1 MKRVVPLHRLLGLG
15 VLAAAMVWLVL
26 AAACGGNDIP
36 APGPLPGPSP
46 MPAPLTAVAPTS
58 VVTSTEETMALTWWT
73 PEFISPGSQQPG
85 GAILQ
90 EYITDFELSH
100 GSKVRITPVI
110 KAKYG
115 KGGLLDSLRT
125 AQPVAPSVLPDFVT
139 IDLAEV
145 GQAAALGA
153 LRPLD
158 GLVDDETT
166 ARLYPFAQTSGHIE
180 GQLLA
185 LPFAADLEQLVFD
198 PERVQTP
205 PNTWVGLMTR
215 NLAYL
220 FPAGNPGAPLAV
232 QPGILS
238 HYLSAGG
245 KIDPETRE
253 LVLEEGPLLRLLTFY
268 HEAQVAGSFPSNIF
282 EVTSLDET
290 WNAYTQGSVPMAN
303 VSARQYL
310 VARDSLPKTD
320 FAAPP
325 GWSGPVI
332 PVSSGWGLAIVTP
345 DPERQKVAAE
355 FIAGLLT
362 PNRAG
367 QWARAAGWLPTS
379 PEALATWGA
388 ASPTQV
394 RPYSDFLDAE
404 LADAV
409 SGPAG
414 ADSSAAA
421 SRLQQAALDVL
432 RGERTP
438 DEALKAALNP
448 AK

>member
-1 MKRVVPLHRLLGLG
+1 MKRVFPPHRLLSVG
-15 VLAAAMVWLVL
+15 VLAAAMVWLAL
-26 AAACGGNDIP
+26 ATGCAGNDIP

-46 MPAPLTAVAPTS
+46 MPPLTAAASTS
-58 VVTSTEETMALTWWT
+58 VVTSTNEIMALTWWT
-73 PEFISPGSQQPG
+73 PEFISPGAQQPG

-115 KGGLLDSLRT
+115 KGGLLDYLRT

-158 GLVDDETT
+158 GLIDDESM
-166 ARLYPFAQTSGHIE
+166 ARLYPFAQTSGHID
-180 GQLLA
+180 GQLIA
-185 LPFAADLEQLVFD
+185 LPFAADVEQLVFD

-238 HYLSAGG
+238 QYLSAGG

-268 HEAQVAGSFPSNIF
+268 HEAQLAGSFPSNIF
-282 EVTSLDET
+282 EVTSPDET

-303 VSARQYL
+303 VSARHYL

-332 PVSSGWGLAIVTP
+332 LVSSGWGLAIVTP

-388 ASPTQV
+388 SPYV
-394 RPYSDFLDAE
+394 DFLDTE
-404 LADAV
+404 LAGAI

-432 RGERTP
+432 RGERSP